1 MGNFGQNQASCK
13 GLELMVESQL
23 GLSKK
28 ATEEKEWIKFKQSDE
43 KIMEVTI
50 MKVETQEN
58 KEECYGEERD

>member
-1 MGNFGQNQASCK
+1 MDNFGQNQASCK

-43 KIMEVTI
+43 KIME
-50 MKVETQEN
+50 TQEN